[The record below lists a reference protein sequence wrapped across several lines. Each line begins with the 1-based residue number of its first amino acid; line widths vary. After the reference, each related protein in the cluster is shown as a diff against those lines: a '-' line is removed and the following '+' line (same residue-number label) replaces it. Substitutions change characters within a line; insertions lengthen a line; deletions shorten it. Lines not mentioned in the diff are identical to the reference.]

1 MSYFLFTIKSDR
13 MPFKVNK
20 NENTGGGGG
29 GGEEEKEESLPPP
42 SSALTELEGFS
53 VMLLLFC
60 QTACCHTL
68 EGGDRHENV
77 RCREIQQVT
86 AHESRHPQ
94 RTSVK
99 VCPMF
104 SCGVCC

>member
-1 MSYFLFTIKSDR
+1 ML
-13 MPFKVNK
+13 FKVNK
-20 NENTGGGGG
+20 NENTEGGGGG
-29 GGEEEKEESLPPP
+29 EEKEESLPPS

-53 VMLLLFC
+53 IMLLLFY

-68 EGGDRHENV
+68 EGGDGHENV

-86 AHESRHPQ
+86 ANESCHPQ

-99 VCPMF
+99 VCPVF